1 MKKVMSM
8 LKVIYENLLMI
19 HHNIL
24 GGNWFGNHDRIAEY
38 YEEIQK
44 MSDDIIEVAISLGY
58 TEPDIK
64 EAIEMYPVIP
74 SGSIINT
81 ETAFKFCY
89 NFFVD
94 LIKELETLKDQV
106 PGDVYSK
113 FEEYIYWL
121 RITAEYKIKH
131 KLYKEELTKE

>member
-1 MKKVMSM
+1 MRKLMGM
-8 LKVIYENLLMI
+8 LKVIYENLLML
-19 HHNIL
+19 HHNLL
-24 GGNWFGNHDRIAEY
+24 GGNWFGNHDRIAEF

-44 MSDDIIEVAISLGY
+44 MSDDVIELGISLGFN
-58 TEPDIK
+58 EPDIK

-74 SGSIINT
+74 AGTVINT

-89 NFFVD
+89 NFFKD
-94 LIKELETLKDQV
+94 LLAEFELLKDKV

-113 FEEYIYWL
+113 FEEYMYWL

-131 KLYKEELTKE
+131 KLYKEEE